1 LEVRINFKLCHIG
14 KFTSV
19 KSYDTMAEI
28 TFYPFKYCI
37 GILIYPYRKLLQ
49 MNMQIKFLQK
59 SISWANSINVVYI
72 LNSP

>member
-1 LEVRINFKLCHIG
+1 
-14 KFTSV
+14 
-19 KSYDTMAEI
+19 MAEI

-59 SISWANSINVVYI
+59 SISWANSINAVYI